1 MENILDPEFVNL
13 FALPERKN
21 TILKNNFIITSS
33 SDKQKLHQEI
43 TQSLDPNPFLW
54 PGFLLC

>member
-1 MENILDPEFVNL
+1 MENILDPEFVNV

-21 TILKNNFIITSS
+21 TIPKNNFIITNS

-43 TQSLDPNPFLW
+43 KYLDPNPFLW
-54 PGFLLC
+54 PRFLLC